1 MKALVFCIQH
11 RREEISFLLGQID
24 VLTEVKIVSPTA
36 LIGIEDCD
44 VFIVAAGAE
53 QKKQVAL
60 NLHLSSI
67 SKGIPVVYLTS
78 LSDPC
83 RAEVLELGCCD
94 CLAFEMRLD
103 ELAVRLRIAVEGKR
117 ELKRLS
123 QDKQSM
129 CRSLMIDGLTGLC
142 NRKTFDRALT
152 TELARFKRQSIPFGL
167 VLLDIDFFK
176 RVNDTYGHPVGDQ
189 VLKKVAA
196 RIASSLRNLD
206 IPCRY
211 GGEEF
216 ALILPGLTA
225 TEAYAAAERVR
236 KLVETIPPEALGGPQ
251 EITVSAGVCSTHII
265 NDRAGVTENDLIQWA
280 DVALYE
286 AKRQGRNRVKRAQ
299 RPTQPREVESQL
311 LSGN

>member
-11 RREEISFLLGQID
+11 RREEINFLLSQVD
-24 VLTEVKIVSPTA
+24 VLTEVKIVSPSA
-36 LIGIEDCD
+36 LIGLEDCD
-44 VFIVAAGAE
+44 VFIVVAGTE

-67 SKGIPVVYLTS
+67 SPGIPVVYLTS
-78 LSDPC
+78 LNDPC
-83 RAEVLELGCCD
+83 RAEVLELGCSD

-103 ELAVRLRIAVEGKR
+103 ELSARLHIAIAGKQ
-117 ELKRLS
+117 ELKRLA
-123 QDKQSM
+123 QDKQNMS
-129 CRSLMIDGLTGLC
+129 RSLMIDGLTGLC

-176 RVNDTYGHPVGDQ
+176 NVNDTYGHQTGDH

-196 RIASSLRNLD
+196 RITSSLRTLD

-225 TEAYAAAERVR
+225 TESYAAAERVR
-236 KLVETIPPEALGGPQ
+236 KLIEDIPQKVLNGPDK
-251 EITVSAGVCSTHII
+251 ITVSAGVCSTHII
-265 NDRAGVTENDLIQWA
+265 HDRFQVTEKDLIEWA
-280 DVALYE
+280 DIALYE
-286 AKRQGRNRVKRAQ
+286 AKHKGRNQVKRAERPVDHLEGEEQ
-299 RPTQPREVESQL
+299 RA
-311 LSGN
+311 

>member
-1 MKALVFCIQH
+1 MKALVFCVQH
-11 RREEISFLLGQID
+11 RREEINFLLSQISI
-24 VLTEVKIVSPTA
+24 LREVKIVSPTA

-44 VFIVAAGAE
+44 LFIVVAGNDP
-53 QKKQVAL
+53 KKQVAL

-67 SKGIPVVYLTS
+67 SQGIPVVYLTS

-83 RAEVLELGCCD
+83 RAEVLELGCSD

-103 ELAVRLRIAVEGKR
+103 ELAARLHIAVEGKR
-117 ELKRLS
+117 ELKRLAHDR
-123 QDKQSM
+123 QEM
-129 CRSLMIDGLTGLC
+129 NRNLMLDGLTGLC

-152 TELARFKRQSIPFGL
+152 TEFSRFKRQGIPFGL

-176 RVNDTYGHPVGDQ
+176 QVNDTHGHPVGDQ

-216 ALILPGLTA
+216 ALILPGLTDSE
-225 TEAYAAAERVR
+225 TFSAAERVR
-236 KLVETIPPEALGGPQ
+236 KLIEQIPPKDLKGPHA
-251 EITVSAGVCSTHII
+251 ITVSVGICSTEII
-265 NDRAGVTENDLIQWA
+265 EDPAHVSEKDLVEWA
-280 DVALYE
+280 DAALYD
-286 AKRQGRNRVKRAQ
+286 AKHQGRNQVMQAKRPA
-299 RPTQPREVESQL
+299 RSA
-311 LSGN
+311 S

>member
-1 MKALVFCIQH
+1 MKALVFCIKH

-24 VLTEVKIVSPTA
+24 ALTEVKIVSPTA

-44 VFIVAAGAE
+44 VFIVVSGAD
-53 QKKQVAL
+53 QKRQVAL
-60 NLHLSSI
+60 NLHLSSV

-83 RAEVLELGCCD
+83 RAEVLELGCSD

-103 ELAVRLRIAVEGKR
+103 ELAARLHIAVAGKR
-117 ELKRLS
+117 ELRRLS
-123 QDKQSM
+123 QDKKSM
-129 CRSLMIDGLTGLC
+129 SRSLMIDGLTGLC

-152 TELARFKRQSIPFGL
+152 TELVRFKRQAVPFGL

-176 RVNDTYGHPVGDQ
+176 RVNDTFGHQVGDQ
-189 VLKKVAA
+189 VLKKVSS

-225 TEAYAAAERVR
+225 TETYAAAERVR
-236 KLVETIPPEALGGPQ
+236 KLIENIPAKFLGGP
-251 EITVSAGVCSTHII
+251 EGITISAGACSTHII
-265 NDRAGVTENDLIQWA
+265 RDRFTVTEKDLIELA

-286 AKRQGRNRVKRAQ
+286 AKRQGRNRVERAG
-299 RPTQPREVESQL
+299 RPAAQL
-311 LSGN
+311 DEEQQG

>member
-1 MKALVFCIQH
+1 MKALVFCIKH

-44 VFIVAAGAE
+44 IFIVVAGAE
-53 QKKQVAL
+53 QKQQVAL

-67 SKGIPVVYLTS
+67 SNGIPVVYLTS
-78 LSDPC
+78 LSDPS
-83 RAEVLELGCCD
+83 RAEVLELGCSD

-103 ELAVRLRIAVEGKR
+103 ELSTRLRIAIEGKQ

-123 QDKQSM
+123 QDKQIM
-129 CRSLMIDGLTGLC
+129 RRSLMIDGLTGLC
-142 NRKTFDRALT
+142 NRKTFDLALT

-225 TEAYAAAERVR
+225 TESYAAAERVR
-236 KLVETIPPEALGGPQ
+236 KLVETISAEELGGPKV
-251 EITVSAGVCSTHII
+251 ITVSGGVCSTHII
-265 NDRAGVTENDLIQWA
+265 HDRFSVTEKDLIEWA
-280 DVALYE
+280 DIALYE
-286 AKRQGRNRVKRAQ
+286 AKHKGRNRTERAE
-299 RPTQPREVESQL
+299 RPVDNLKEEQQA
-311 LSGN
+311 

>member
-11 RREEISFLLGQID
+11 RREEIHFLLSQIAI
-24 VLTEVKIVSPTA
+24 LREVKIVSPTA

-44 VFIVAAGAE
+44 LFIVVAGNDP
-53 QKKQVAL
+53 KKQVAL

-67 SKGIPVVYLTS
+67 SQGIPVVYLTS

-83 RAEVLELGCCD
+83 RAEVLELGCSD

-103 ELAVRLRIAVEGKR
+103 ELAARLRIAVEGKR
-117 ELKRLS
+117 ELKRLAH
-123 QDKQSM
+123 DKQEM
-129 CRSLMIDGLTGLC
+129 NRSLMLDGLTGLC
-142 NRKTFDRALT
+142 NRKTFDRALA
-152 TELARFKRQSIPFGL
+152 TEFARFKRQAIPFGL

-176 RVNDTYGHPVGDQ
+176 QVNDTHGHPVGDQ

-216 ALILPGLTA
+216 ALILPGLTDSE
-225 TEAYAAAERVR
+225 TFSAAERVR
-236 KLVETIPPEALGGPQ
+236 KLIEQIPAEDLKGPQ
-251 EITVSAGVCSTHII
+251 EITVSVGVCSTQCI
-265 NDRAGVTENDLIQWA
+265 DDPARVSEKDLLEWA
-280 DVALYE
+280 DAALYH
-286 AKRQGRNRVKRAQ
+286 AKNQGRNQVVRAI
-299 RPTQPREVESQL
+299 RPAEPTAKQQVR
-311 LSGN
+311 